1 MRFNIKN
8 RAPYARLVSHLYR
21 LWDYDSCVE
30 AQLKIWLA
38 KHLLNRNNPG
48 AIWRNKLLL
57 RHWAWLLHAHPAQ

>member
-1 MRFNIKN
+1 MLTCVFAGKLPRRFNANN

-38 KHLLNRNNPG
+38 KHLLNKNNPG
-48 AIWRNKLLL
+48 
-57 RHWAWLLHAHPAQ
+57 P